1 MYCVKCGVKL
11 TDGAERCPLCQTP
24 VWDPDGAAPA
34 APTFSDRYPT
44 PPKSRRY
51 PILAFLTA
59 LLTAVSLSALI
70 FCLTN
75 LHGVYWSGYVMLGC
89 ALVYFAGIFP
99 FWFEKREPLIFVP
112 LAFVLACGYLLYIC
126 LYNGGS
132 WFLSF
137 AFPVTML
144 AGGLTTASVALFR
157 FGKRR
162 RLLKTGALLVVI
174 GCSAMLVELFQSI
187 TFGSRMFTWSLY
199 PVIAFSMVGLFLIL
213 CGLIPPW
220 REHME
225 RKFFL

>member
-1 MYCVKCGVKL
+1 MYCVKCGVRL
-11 TDGAERCPLCQTP
+11 TDGVPRCPLCQTP
-24 VWDPDGAAPA
+24 VWDPGSVDPAPA
-34 APTFSDRYPT
+34 PYSDRLPD
-44 PPKSRRY
+44 PPQSRRY

-59 LLTAVSLSALI
+59 LLTAVSLAALI

-75 LHGVYWSGYVMLGC
+75 YHRVSWSGYVMLGS

-112 LAFVLACGYLLYIC
+112 LAFGLACGYLLYID
-126 LYNGGS
+126 LYTGGR

-144 AGGLTTASVALFR
+144 FGLLTTASVAFFR

-162 RLLKTGALLVVI
+162 RLLKIGILLVII
-174 GCSAMLVELFQSI
+174 GCSSMLVELFQCI
-187 TFGSRMFTWSLY
+187 TFDTRMFTWSLY
-199 PVIAFSMVGLFLIL
+199 TVSSFSLMGLFLIL

-220 REHME
+220 REYLE
-225 RKFFL
+225 KKLFL